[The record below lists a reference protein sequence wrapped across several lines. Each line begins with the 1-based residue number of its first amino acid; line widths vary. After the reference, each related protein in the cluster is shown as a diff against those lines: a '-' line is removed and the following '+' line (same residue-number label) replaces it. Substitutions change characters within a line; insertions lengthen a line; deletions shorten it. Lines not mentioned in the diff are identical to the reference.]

1 VVCFAR
7 CHAPADYDVYH
18 EHCLQQHMR
27 QCKYLGMGGQNRSG
41 TAIHAEYTK
50 SAAAAAAAPGGGG
63 APGAAQC
70 WLSLVS
76 TSHMSACMKLLQRR
90 LCASQQSGVHT
101 SHCNCSTAYLCG
113 YCPAS
118 RVQGQGIGHRP
129 DHVLHVLLLLC
140 VWCCGHVSLH
150 LVQGCQ
156 RCQGRLF
163 VPQGPGQ
170 RHAGVIQSCGASAVE
185 LKF

>member
-63 APGAAQC
+63 GHQEQRSVGC
-70 WLSLVS
+70 LWL
-76 TSHMSACMKLLQRR
+76 
-90 LCASQQSGVHT
+90 VHLI
-101 SHCNCSTAYLCG
+101 C
-113 YCPAS
+113 
-118 RVQGQGIGHRP
+118 
-129 DHVLHVLLLLC
+129 
-140 VWCCGHVSLH
+140 
-150 LVQGCQ
+150 
-156 RCQGRLF
+156 LF
-163 VPQGPGQ
+163 
-170 RHAGVIQSCGASAVE
+170 A
-185 LKF
+185 